1 MAERS
6 HEEVGF
12 TAEDRKILYQVEVRM
27 ERLEGDI
34 KDVRGEV
41 RDGMS
46 RIAKLEA
53 DRVGRKDV
61 EDLLQVIEEK
71 QDDNAALAKQNA
83 QFEIRITQLEKVTP
97 DVEML
102 KKYLWIGVGALA
114 VLEGLWAY
122 VFKK

>member
-34 KDVRGEV
+34 KDVRSEV
-41 RDGMS
+41 RDGLG
-46 RIAKLEA
+46 RIARLES
-53 DRVGRKDV
+53 DRVGRKDI
-61 EDLLQVIEEK
+61 EDLLQVIDEK

-83 QFEIRITQLEKVTP
+83 QFEIRIAELEKVKP

-102 KKYLWIGVGALA
+102 KKYLWLGLGGLA
-114 VLEGLWAY
+114 VLQVVAK
-122 VFKK
+122 VFFK

>member
-1 MAERS
+1 MADAN
-6 HEEVGF
+6 EVGF

-27 ERLEGDI
+27 QRLEGDVR
-34 KDVRGEV
+34 DVRSEV
-41 RDGMS
+41 REGMS
-46 RIAKLEA
+46 RIARLEA

-83 QFEIRITQLEKVTP
+83 QFEIRIAELEKVKP

-102 KKYLWIGVGALA
+102 KKYLWVAFGALA
-114 VLEGLWAY
+114 VLEGLWSF

>member
-1 MAERS
+1 MADAN
-6 HEEVGF
+6 EVGF

-27 ERLEGDI
+27 HRLEGDV
-34 KDVRGEV
+34 KDVRLEV
-41 RDGMS
+41 REGMS

-71 QDDNAALAKQNA
+71 QDDSARLAKQTA
-83 QFEIRITQLEKVTP
+83 QLEVRITELEKVKP

-102 KKYLWIGVGALA
+102 KKYLWLGLGGLA
-114 VLEGLWAY
+114 VLEVVARFI
-122 VFKK
+122 FK